1 MKKISMRKAAAGILC
16 LGLVMQSA
24 AFMPANAENTSKVT
38 VNEVCSKN
46 TTYKAAD
53 GNCYDWIELYNS
65 DSQEADISGWG
76 FSDKE
81 AEPYRYTF
89 PEGTKVPAKGRLM
102 VFCDSDAGANDNSI
116 VSFGLSST
124 GETLTLTDKQGSTV
138 QTMTFG
144 ALATDTSYGQY
155 PDGSGEFYELSSTP
169 DKENAAPEGSAAV
182 RQPVFSQ
189 DSGFYDSSFTL
200 TLTAEEGCTVYYTTD
215 GSDPT
220 IESEKYEA
228 PITVKD
234 MSDTA
239 NRLSARTDI
248 APSGVEKPRE
258 NVDKAAVIRAVSV
271 DSEGRISEPVT
282 KTYFIGKT
290 NSGYY
295 PQMKVISLVTD
306 PDNLFDYDTGI
317 YCLGKAYETENTG
330 AGRNVQPWNLIA
342 NYSMRGK
349 EWERPASFTMFENGE
364 KVIEQNVGI
373 RIKGNYSRSLPQK
386 SFNIYTRKDYGT
398 PEFDYDFFDGEATKA
413 KNGKAIKKYEGIVL
427 RNGGN
432 DNGTAFF
439 RDSINQEL
447 ITDRSF
453 AYQAATE
460 CVVFIDGEY
469 WGLYQLMEKIDDS
482 YISSHYG
489 IKKSDVAIVKNGEL
503 DEGTEQDLQDWLQL
517 QNGVINGTVSYEE
530 FCKKVDIQSYMD
542 YMAAQ
547 IYWCNADWPQRN
559 ISMWRSDAI
568 DGENPYA
575 DGKWRPIL
583 YDTESGQG
591 LYGSYDKSANA
602 DCYSRLKQLREDG
615 EFAQMFIKL
624 LSNEEFAMQY
634 ARTFMDMANNNF
646 TPEKTKAVAQSY
658 LNSYKQQILDTFER
672 FGSRSSGLDN
682 AYQTIINFYAQ
693 RFTYAESTTRSALK
707 LSSAARSLTV
717 TNRSGLGTIKLNTLD
732 LGNAA
737 KWSGKYHSDYELE
750 LSITPDEGAEFSHW
764 SISGATITE
773 GDEKSESIKIKL
785 TSNATVKA
793 VYATDSVIGD
803 VNADGDFNVADI
815 VMMQKWLG
823 GDKSTELA
831 NWKAG
836 DLCEDGILD
845 VFDMVEM
852 RRELLSSMR
861 TSDEEEPEETPQ
873 ENDKP
878 EEKPEDKP
886 QETDKPQEQ
895 QPQGPGG
902 GPQGGGRP
910 GR

>member
-1 MKKISMRKAAAGILC
+1 MKKISKRKAAAGILC
-16 LGLVMQSA
+16 LGLVMQST
-24 AFMPANAENTSKVT
+24 AFLPANAENTSKVT

-46 TTYKAAD
+46 TTYKAED

-76 FSDKE
+76 LSDKE

-102 VFCDSDAGANDNSI
+102 VFCDSDAAANDNTI

-144 ALATDTSYGQY
+144 ALAKDTAYGQY
-155 PDGSGEFYELSSTP
+155 PDGSGEFYTLSCTP

-182 RQPVFSQ
+182 RQPVFSK
-189 DSGFYDSSFTL
+189 DSGFYDSSFEL
-200 TLTAEEGCTVYYTTD
+200 TLTAEEGCTVYYTLD

-220 IESEKYEA
+220 IESEKYET
-228 PITVKD
+228 PITVED

-248 APSGVEKPRE
+248 APNGVEKPRE

-330 AGRNVQPWNLIA
+330 AGRNVQTWNLIA
-342 NYSMRGK
+342 NYSMRGR
-349 EWERPASFTMFENGE
+349 EWERPASFSLFENGE
-364 KVIEQNVGI
+364 KVLEQNVGI

-386 SFNIYTRKDYGT
+386 SFNIYTRQDYGT

-413 KNGKAIKKYEGIVL
+413 KNGKAITKYEGVVL

-447 ITDRSF
+447 ITDRNF
-453 AYQAATE
+453 AYQATSE

-469 WGLYQLMEKIDDS
+469 WGLYQLMEKIDKR
-482 YISSHYG
+482 YINEHFG

-517 QNGVINGTVSYEE
+517 QNGVIDGSISYEE

-559 ISMWRSDAI
+559 VSMWRSDAI
-568 DGENPYA
+568 DEENPYA

-583 YDTESGQG
+583 FDTESGQG

-624 LSNEEFAMQY
+624 LENKDFAMQY
-634 ARTFMDMANNNF
+634 ARTFMDMANYNF
-646 TPEKTKAVAQSY
+646 TPDKTKAVAESY
-658 LNSYKQQILDTFER
+658 KNNYKQQILDSYAR
-672 FGSRSSGLDN
+672 FGSRSNGLDN

-693 RFTYAESTTRSALK
+693 RYTYAESTTRSALK
-707 LSSAARSLTV
+707 LSSAPYILTV
-717 TNRSGLGTIKLNTLD
+717 ANRSAFGSIKLNTLD
-732 LGNAA
+732 LGNISQ
-737 KWSGKYHSDYELE
+737 WSGKYHSDYDIE
-750 LSITPDEGAEFSHW
+750 LSVVPNGEAPFSHW
-764 SISGATITE
+764 SISGAKIIE
-773 GDEKSESIKIKL
+773 GDENSSTIKL
-785 TSNATVKA
+785 KLESNAVVRA
-793 VYATDSVIGD
+793 VYEADTVPGD
-803 VNADGDFNVADI
+803 VNADGSFNVADI

-823 GDKSTELA
+823 GGKDTDLA
-831 NWKAG
+831 DWKAG
-836 DLCEDGILD
+836 DLCEDGVID
-845 VFDMVEM
+845 VFDMVAM
-852 RRELLSSMR
+852 RKELLGSM
-861 TSDEEEPEETPQ
+861 SAEEIQQAAQTATQTTAQPQ
-873 ENDKP
+873 TIQTTQTTV
-878 EEKPEDKP
+878 KP
-886 QETDKPQEQ
+886 QE
-895 QPQGPGG
+895 PQGPQNPG
-902 GPQGGGRP
+902 GPGGARP